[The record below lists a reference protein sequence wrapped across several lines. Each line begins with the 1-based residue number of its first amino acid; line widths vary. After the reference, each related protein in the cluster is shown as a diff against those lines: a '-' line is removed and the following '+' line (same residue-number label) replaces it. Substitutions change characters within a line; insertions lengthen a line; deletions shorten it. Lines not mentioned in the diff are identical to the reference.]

1 MIENVDVLVIGAGV
15 IGLACARSLAMAGKD
30 VIILEQCNDFGTQT
44 SSRNSEVIHAGIYYP
59 SNSLKAKLCVRGR
72 DLLYD
77 YCDTRSVNFSKCG
90 KLIVANSESQINNL
104 NDINSRAKLNGVYDL
119 QFLSEDQTRSLE
131 PELKCFGALFSPSTG
146 IVDSHGLMLSLLGE
160 AQKHG
165 AVLAVKS
172 TVLSIEST
180 LKGIKVVIDTEH
192 EERSELLAKIVI
204 NATGHNATSLALT
217 CKAISKA
224 KIPRSYFAKGSYF
237 SLSAKSPFQRLIYP
251 IPEEG
256 GLGVHL
262 TIDLGG
268 QAKFGPDV
276 EWINHIDY
284 EIDIN
289 RVHNFYAEIRKYWP
303 NLPNDSLQP
312 AYVGIRPKIS
322 PAGLDSDFVIQ
333 SEQEHGVNG
342 LINLFGIESPGLTAS
357 LAIAEYVSDK
367 LDEF

>member
-1 MIENVDVLVIGAGV
+1 MIEKVDAIVIGAGV

-59 SNSLKAKLCVRGR
+59 VDSLKAKLCVRGR
-72 DLLYD
+72 ELLYD
-77 YCDTRSVNFSKCG
+77 YCDARSINYLKCG
-90 KLIVANSESQINNL
+90 KLIVANSETQIDNL
-104 NDINSRAKLNGVYDL
+104 KAINSRAILNGVHDL
-119 QFLSEDQTRSLE
+119 QFLSEYQALNLE
-131 PELKCFGALFSPSTG
+131 PELKCFGALLSPSTG
-146 IVDSHGLMLSLLGE
+146 IVDSHNLMLSLLGD

-165 AVLAVKS
+165 AVLAVRS

-180 LKGIKVVIDTEH
+180 SKGIRVNIDTEL
-192 EERSELLAKIVI
+192 EENTELLAKIVI
-204 NATGHNATSLALT
+204 NASGHHATSLALT
-217 CKAISKA
+217 CKVISKA

-237 SLSAKSPFQRLIYP
+237 SLSSKSPFRRLIYP

-276 EWINHIDY
+276 EWVNNIDY
-284 EIDIN
+284 KIDPN
-289 RVHNFYAEIRKYWP
+289 RVNNFYSEIRKYWP
-303 NLPNDSLQP
+303 NLPNDALQP

-322 PAGLDSDFVIQ
+322 PAGIDSDFVIQ
-333 SEQEHGVNG
+333 TEKEHGVNG

-357 LAIAEYVSDK
+357 LAIAEYVSNK
-367 LDEF
+367 LD